1 MVGRLTLD
9 WVIRKSLF
17 EEMTFDLNKKL
28 ALCNEL
34 LVTHTRQRNS
44 KYKNSE
50 AEMSLGY
57 LKNTKNPICWNLWR
71 EEKMIEKFP

>member
-17 EEMTFDLNKKL
+17 EEMTFDLSKKKV

-34 LVTHTRQRNS
+34 LVTHT

-50 AEMSLGY
+50 AGVSLGY